1 MCRHSA
7 LSVVEGQNLRIA
19 LLSVLACHSERSE
32 ESPHLLLS
40 VLRCCLFYAVILSGA
55 ARVLCELRSR
65 RTPTK
70 LILPIPPTPFSPQ
83 TPAHSSSLTAHS
95 RNKKIAVAYPQKP
108 QQIRLSSPSTPKNPT
123 SSHSINHF
131 PPKNS
136 WHSSYAPLGRIEV
149 WIEFKAVILAQP
161 TTCRHPDRRRC
172 TMPP

>member
-95 RNKKIAVAYPQKP
+95 RNKKIAVAPLKNPSKSACQAPQP
-108 QQIRLSSPSTPKNPT
+108 RNIPITRTPSTT
-123 SSHSINHF
+123 SPRKI
-131 PPKNS
+131 
-136 WHSSYAPLGRIEV
+136 LGIVVMLRLVE
-149 WIEFKAVILAQP
+149 
-161 TTCRHPDRRRC
+161 
-172 TMPP
+172 